1 MSDKFHLT
9 TDDLEEYDPLDDGL
23 VAVITPEDADFSDDV
38 EDDDA
43 FQALQED
50 LSPGEAARVLEDMRP
65 LNDEEVEIFEE
76 DPELLG
82 MRRVDD
88 AEEAQWLRGRIK
100 DGYTA
105 MDEVLDDAVFGD
117 AMNKEEQL
125 ERLGLDTDLG
135 WGIPGL
141 SSLKKLAKGAASVVK
156 KGARGVY
163 RGGRRGLRSGFRYA
177 KRGVKTPFTA
187 AKWAGKKVSKSLMR
201 FVPGRDAGKAK
212 LVRDLNRKL
221 VRGHANWLA
230 AQDKRSGRPAKAF
243 SAYVAASKPWAKMK
257 IAQGGLPTKFVVSGA
272 DVLGADIMGA
282 DVMGVWWN
290 PFTWF
295 QQKVKVVEQQAS
307 PEMMQDPYGQDPYG
321 QAYPQEGYPQEA
333 YPQEAYP
340 QEAYPQEAYPQEAY
354 PQEAYGYPQEE
365 YPEDYAYGDVS
376 TGISGDDSL
385 GGVTEEILTGVAPSK
400 PKVKKAVQPST
411 REQQLVKIAA
421 DKLRQGQPLS
431 AGELGVL
438 ATLAKAG
445 NADAK
450 KIYAKLMR
458 EGSAMSGEE
467 VGAWLHMLNPLY
479 WWRGKDYRA
488 MKDKEIEAWKKN
500 KDLREDLEK
509 RQIVLKQ
516 AEAAKSAAAAVQQA
530 KDQAIATEAQLKAI
544 KASLA
549 GLLPSEEVA
558 GTFVGHEKPTPVDDV
573 VRKGLAKLGKLD
585 RAKSLYAKI
594 AKGSPL
600 SKDELREAGEIARA
614 LHKIK
619 VVHGDLWKKTPPELA
634 MMHGAFVGACL
645 GERVDAARK
654 RNARNGKVAFAL
666 QKKIASGQKLTEEE
680 KKILTAM
687 LADSAKLREVVRS
700 FTSGAVLKNLDNAV
714 GLRRAA
720 FVGAAKAMTPVEQKM
735 IATIVKLAKAGNPRA
750 QKGLAELKKTG
761 LVAGGDVVGWDELGF
776 SLPGLSSLKKVFK
789 YATAPVW
796 LPAYGAYKGAKW
808 LGKKTGIISSKKSA
822 QQIRIAKLKAAAK
835 RRAAAVAKARKFD
848 AETEAELRAQE
859 AIAAAAEAEAEAAD
873 AEALAREAAMR
884 TAEKEAA
891 PELFQNDEDSS
902 GEFVGSWERFVGADD
917 LEVLEE
923 GKGEIDMVGEALE
936 VLAEGKG
943 EVDMVGDDLEV
954 LAEGK
959 GEIDM
964 VGDDDLEV
972 LADGK
977 GEIDMVGRAKR
988 IKKAKRAKKIVK
1000 KAAEKSPTGAKI
1012 RAGAKLYRRMK
1023 AGDPKARKA
1032 VSIMVKKARKGD
1044 MQAKRDVRAL
1054 WAGRE
1059 AVLAKKKAQ
1068 KREARHLA
1076 ALARKK
1082 KVKAFQRRL
1091 EAVAAN
1097 KLARTERR
1105 IRMRRLARIERKAAA
1120 GNKKARAYVAKQ
1132 LAAARKGNRRAKAR
1146 IEVIKLA
1153 KETRRAAPTKRE
1165 RRNLASAA
1173 RVYRKAKKGNRKA
1186 VRTIMLVEA
1195 AAKKGNPNAKRAV
1208 RRLAT
1213 AKKVETAVAV
1223 GILGLGAAA
1232 ATKKVAA
1239 GAKQKH
1245 VENVK
1250 KARAKLATGSAS
1262 REELAAGAR
1271 SAQALG
1277 DKRTAGSLAV
1287 AATRSPSATES
1298 LKKTATVVAAK
1309 EMGNPEAQ
1317 EVVRS
1322 TFTEAK
1328 AGDPEAI
1335 RKMGKVVAVQTLDD
1349 IKQGRPVSEAMRD
1362 AVNLQER
1369 VAAGDP
1375 QAQQLTRLVTEQA
1388 TSSSPSPEATAAAIT
1403 MSAAAVTARAMAA
1416 KPKARQEY
1424 LEKVNAIPEAERPAA
1439 EQKLD
1444 AYYKSAE
1451 AGTISPEEGVVAVRL
1466 AERLSKPKVAAKI
1479 AAMAPPP
1486 PPSTPLSSMPD
1497 LPLPPIAGLK
1507 DLARES
1513 LKALTFSTRDP
1524 LANFREGLQS
1534 RSGTIMVGEE
1544 TFVGWS
1550 PFGFFKGLLSRLNIV
1565 APAAALAASAASL
1578 ATALQTKQNLKTAKT
1593 SAPKAPPVAAK
1604 AEPKAAVPKKA
1615 PVTTAGA
1622 DKSFKDYVAEALK
1635 SKKISKRDFNQ
1646 AVTLHVGPSAST
1658 TTKKAVGEQVL
1669 RFLVKN
1675 KVKVEA

>member
-1 MSDKFHLT
+1 MSDKLHLA
-9 TDDLEEYDPLDDGL
+9 TDDLEERDPLDDGL
-23 VAVITPEDADFSDDV
+23 VAVLTPEDADLADDV

-50 LSPGEAARVLEDMRP
+50 LSPGEAARTLEDMRP
-65 LNDEEVEIFEE
+65 LDDEEVEIFEE
-76 DPELLG
+76 NPKLLG

-141 SSLKKLAKGAASVVK
+141 SSLKKLAKGAAKAVGK
-156 KGARGVY
+156 TARGVY
-163 RGGRRGLRSGFRYA
+163 RGGKRGLRGGFRYA
-177 KRGVKTPFTA
+177 KRGVRTPFTA
-187 AKWAGKKVSKSLMR
+187 AKWAGKKVTRSLMK

-212 LVRDLNRKL
+212 LVRGLNQKL

-230 AQDKRSGRPAKAF
+230 AQDKRAGRATKSF
-243 SAYVAASKPWAKMK
+243 SAYLTASKPWAKLK

-295 QQKVKVVEQQAS
+295 QQKAKVIEQQAS
-307 PEMMQDPYGQDPYG
+307 PEMMQDPYGQPS
-321 QAYPQEGYPQEA
+321 A

-340 QEAYPQEAYPQEAY
+340 QEEYPQ
-354 PQEAYGYPQEE
+354 
-365 YPEDYAYGDVS
+365 EDYAYGDVS
-376 TGISGDDSL
+376 AGISGDDSL
-385 GGVTEEILTGVAPSK
+385 GGVTEEILAGVSRSK
-400 PKVKKAVQPST
+400 PKAKKAVQPST
-411 REQQLVKIAA
+411 REQQLVEVAVS
-421 DKLRQGQPLS
+421 KLRQGQPLS

-450 KIYAKLMR
+450 KIYAKLMK

-467 VGAWLHMLNPLY
+467 VGAWMHMLNPLY
-479 WWRGKDYRA
+479 WWRGKDYRS

-516 AEAAKSAAAAVQQA
+516 AEKARSAAEAVQQA
-530 KDQAIATEAQLKAI
+530 KDQATATEAQLKAI

-549 GLLPSEEVA
+549 GLLPGEEVA

-600 SKDELREAGEIARA
+600 SKDELKEASEIARA

-645 GERVDAARK
+645 GARVDAARK
-654 RNARNGKVAFAL
+654 RNQRNGKVAFAL
-666 QKKIASGQKLTEEE
+666 QKKIAAGEKLTDEE
-680 KKILTAM
+680 KKILVAM
-687 LADSAKLREVVRS
+687 LADSSKLREVVRS

-720 FVGAAKAMTPVEQKM
+720 FVGAARSMTPVERKM

-776 SLPGLSSLKKVFK
+776 SIPGLSSLKKVFK

-808 LGKKTGIISSKKSA
+808 IGKKTGIISSKKSA
-822 QQIRIAKLKAAAK
+822 EQVRLAKLRAAAK
-835 RRAAAVAKARKFD
+835 RRAAALAKARKFD

-884 TAEKEAA
+884 TKEKEAA
-891 PELFQNDEDSS
+891 PELFDNDEDSS

-917 LEVLEE
+917 LEVL
-923 GKGEIDMVGEALE
+923 
-936 VLAEGKG
+936 AEGKG
-943 EVDMVGDDLEV
+943 ELDMVGDDLEV

-959 GEIDM
+959 GELDM
-964 VGDDDLEV
+964 VGDDLEV
-972 LADGK
+972 LAEGK
-977 GEIDMVGRAKR
+977 GELDMVGRAKR
-988 IKKAKRAKKIVK
+988 AMKARRAKKVVA

-1032 VSIMVKKARKGD
+1032 VSVMVKKAQTGD
-1044 MQAKRDVRAL
+1044 LQAKRDVKAL

-1082 KVKAFQRRL
+1082 KVRAFQSRL

-1105 IRMRRLARIERKAAA
+1105 IRMRRLARVERKAAA

-1132 LAAARKGNRRAKAR
+1132 LASARKGDRRARAR
-1146 IEVIKLA
+1146 VEVIKLA

-1173 RVYRKAKKGNRKA
+1173 RVYRKARKGNRKA

-1195 AAKKGNPNAKRAV
+1195 AAKKGNPNARRAV

-1223 GILGLGAAA
+1223 GVLGIGTA
-1232 ATKKVAA
+1232 ATAKKVA
-1239 GAKQKH
+1239 GSAKREH

-1277 DKRTAGSLAV
+1277 DKKTAGNLAV

-1309 EMGNPEAQ
+1309 ELGNPEAQ
-1317 EVVRS
+1317 EVVKA
-1322 TFTEAK
+1322 TFTATK
-1328 AGDPEAI
+1328 SGDPEAI
-1335 RKMGKVVAVQTLDD
+1335 RKMGKVVAVQTLED
-1349 IKQGRPVSEAMRD
+1349 IKEGRPVPEAMRD

-1375 QAQQLTRLVTEQA
+1375 QAQQMTRLITEQA

-1403 MSAAAVTARAMAA
+1403 LSAAAVTARAMAA
-1416 KPKARQEY
+1416 KPKARREY
-1424 LEKVNAIPEAERPAA
+1424 LEKVNAVPEAERPAA

-1444 AYYKSAE
+1444 GYYKSAE
-1451 AGTISPEEGVVAVRL
+1451 AGTISPAEGVAAVRL

-1497 LPLPPIAGLK
+1497 LPLPPIAGLR

-1513 LKALTFSTRDP
+1513 VRALTFSTRDP

-1534 RSGTIMVGEE
+1534 RSGTVMTGDESS
-1544 TFVGWS
+1544 VGWS
-1550 PFGFFKGLLSRLNIV
+1550 PFGFFRGLLSKLSIA

-1578 ATALQTKQNLKTAKT
+1578 ATALQTKKNLKVAKAET
-1593 SAPKAPPVAAK
+1593 PKAPPVAAK
-1604 AEPKAAVPKKA
+1604 AEPRVTGPKKT

-1622 DKSFKDYVAEALK
+1622 DKTFRDYVAEALRA
-1635 SKKISKRDFNQ
+1635 KKISKRDFNQ
-1646 AVTLHVGPSAST
+1646 AVTLHVGPSASPT
-1658 TTKKAVGEQVL
+1658 AKKAVGEQVL